1 MAGNAPFTTRPQ
13 LAGTFGMVA
22 STHWLASAAGMAVLE
37 KGGNAFDAAV
47 ATALVLQVVEPHLN
61 GPGGEVPVIGF
72 DAAAGEVF
80 VLDGQGP
87 APAAATLAA
96 FESLGLDLVPGTGL
110 LAACVPA
117 AFGTWMLLLERYGQL
132 HLREVME
139 YAIGYAR
146 DGYPMLATAS
156 ATIEA
161 VAGTFRDHWPT
172 SAEIYLAAGRPA
184 PGARFANPALAACY
198 SRVLAEAEAAGA
210 SRDRQIEAARRT
222 FYEGFVA
229 EAIAAY
235 LDRAEVMD
243 VSGRPH
249 RGLLAGQDLADWRA
263 GVEAPVTFDYA
274 GLTVCKTGPW
284 GQGPV
289 FLQQLALLSG
299 FDLAGMG
306 ATSAD
311 LIHTVV
317 ECAKLAFA
325 DREAWYGDPRGSD
338 VPVDALLSPEYA
350 SARRRLVGAEASGEL
365 RPGSPGDAVARLPG
379 YALAGFSGS
388 AAASGAAGSRGH
400 DAGAGEPTAGTAAR
414 AVPVPELGPGDTCH
428 LDVADSFGNLVSATP
443 SGGWLQSSPVIP
455 GLGFCLGTRAQM
467 FSLTP
472 GFASTLAPGR
482 RPRTTLS
489 PSLALRDGE
498 PYLSFGTPGG
508 DQQDQW
514 TLTFFLNRVLFG
526 MNLQEA
532 IDAPGFHTD
541 HFPSSFYPRGSVPRS
556 LSVEAR
562 AGEQVIAELRRRGHQ
577 VEVMPPWSLGRVSA
591 VARDG
596 GFLYAGAN
604 PRGMQ
609 GYAVGR

>member
-72 DAAAGEVF
+72 AAAAGEVF

-172 SAEIYLAAGRPA
+172 SAEIYLAAGLPA
-184 PGARFANPALAACY
+184 PGARFANPALAAVY

-235 LDRAEVMD
+235 LDQAEVMD

-379 YALAGFSGS
+379 YALAGFSGP
-388 AAASGAAGSRGH
+388 AVASGAAGARGH

-498 PYLSFGTPGG
+498 PYLAFGTPGG

-514 TLTFFLNRVLFG
+514 TLTFFLNHVLFG

-577 VEVMPPWSLGRVSA
+577 VEVTPPWSLGRVSA
-591 VARDG
+591 VAHDG

-609 GYAVGR
+609 GYAAGR